1 MADEKWIVNG
11 YEFATREDYDKAKKE
26 AESIV
31 YIKAHTNMKDK
42 QQILKIYNKA
52 SENKMFHTV
61 IGYDFMHQL
70 YLYLIKNE
78 VMEKQ
83 YIKTIPVDKTASQ
96 RELPEDV
103 EAANKLAEQYR
114 VLYQDSKDK
123 GKLQKIIICF
133 LGGLILL
140 MMVMVYFNYR
150 TYDEDAVLDK
160 YSAWEEELKE
170 RENAVTEKEQQWKE
184 QQKQKE
190 KEQKESEQI
199 SQFIHRILLGL
210 KKQHFNR

>member
-26 AESIV
+26 AESIA

-42 QQILKIYNKA
+42 QQMLKIYNRA

-83 YIKTIPVDKTASQ
+83 YIKTIPVDKAVSQ
-96 RELPEDV
+96 RKLPEDV

-123 GKLQKIIICF
+123 RKLQRIIICF
-133 LGGLILL
+133 LGGLIIL

-190 KEQKESEQI
+190 KEQKESE
-199 SQFIHRILLGL
+199 
-210 KKQHFNR
+210 

>member
-1 MADEKWIVNG
+1 MANEKWIVNG

-190 KEQKESEQI
+190 KEQKESE
-199 SQFIHRILLGL
+199 
-210 KKQHFNR
+210 

>member
-190 KEQKESEQI
+190 KEQKESE
-199 SQFIHRILLGL
+199 
-210 KKQHFNR
+210 

>member
-160 YSAWEEELKE
+160 YSAWDEELKE

-190 KEQKESEQI
+190 KEQKESE
-199 SQFIHRILLGL
+199 
-210 KKQHFNR
+210 

>member
-1 MADEKWIVNG
+1 MAE
-11 YEFATREDYDKAKKE
+11 
-26 AESIV
+26 
-31 YIKAHTNMKDK
+31 
-42 QQILKIYNKA
+42 
-52 SENKMFHTV
+52 
-61 IGYDFMHQL
+61 
-70 YLYLIKNE
+70 
-78 VMEKQ
+78 
-83 YIKTIPVDKTASQ
+83 
-96 RELPEDV
+96 
-103 EAANKLAEQYR
+103 NKLAEQYR

-190 KEQKESEQI
+190 KEQKESE
-199 SQFIHRILLGL
+199 
-210 KKQHFNR
+210 

>member
-1 MADEKWIVNG
+1 MTDEKWIVNG

-190 KEQKESEQI
+190 KEQKESE
-199 SQFIHRILLGL
+199 
-210 KKQHFNR
+210 

>member
-11 YEFATREDYDKAKKE
+11 YEFATRKDYDKAKKE

-190 KEQKESEQI
+190 KEQKESE
-199 SQFIHRILLGL
+199 
-210 KKQHFNR
+210 

>member
-160 YSAWEEELKE
+160 YSAWEEEVKE

-190 KEQKESEQI
+190 KEQKESE
-199 SQFIHRILLGL
+199 
-210 KKQHFNR
+210 

>member
-190 KEQKESEQI
+190 KEQKESKSNGFLWKAEDYI
-199 SQFIHRILLGL
+199 
-210 KKQHFNR
+210 

>member
-1 MADEKWIVNG
+1 MTDEKWIVNG

-78 VMEKQ
+78 VMGKQ

-210 KKQHFNR
+210 KKTTF

>member
-1 MADEKWIVNG
+1 MANEKWIVNG

-184 QQKQKE
+184 QQKQNNSTE
-190 KEQKESEQI
+190 NEWTV
-199 SQFIHRILLGL
+199 F
-210 KKQHFNR
+210 

>member
-1 MADEKWIVNG
+1 MEDEKWIVNG

-190 KEQKESEQI
+190 KEQKESE
-199 SQFIHRILLGL
+199 
-210 KKQHFNR
+210 

>member
-52 SENKMFHTV
+52 SENKMFHTI

-190 KEQKESEQI
+190 KEQKESE
-199 SQFIHRILLGL
+199 
-210 KKQHFNR
+210 

>member
-1 MADEKWIVNG
+1 MTDEKWIVNG

-78 VMEKQ
+78 VMGKQ

-190 KEQKESEQI
+190 KEQKESE
-199 SQFIHRILLGL
+199 
-210 KKQHFNR
+210 

>member
-210 KKQHFNR
+210 KKTTF

>member
-26 AESIV
+26 AESIA

-42 QQILKIYNKA
+42 QQMLKIYNRA

-83 YIKTIPVDKTASQ
+83 YIKTIPVDKAVSQ

-123 GKLQKIIICF
+123 RKLQRIIICF
-133 LGGLILL
+133 LGGLIIL

-190 KEQKESEQI
+190 KEQKESE
-199 SQFIHRILLGL
+199 
-210 KKQHFNR
+210 